1 MQLEGRT
8 ITIVEDDPIMGES
21 LVQSLTL
28 EGCSVH
34 WCETGAEAVSW
45 LSKRKTDLVVCDIR
59 LPDANGGEIFSRLSA
74 EGEAP
79 PFMFVTA
86 YGEIDQAVDLIRAG
100 ACDYVT
106 KPFEM
111 GTFLEKVRNVV
122 ERQPLFGKPPILGVS
137 EQMGKVETLLARLA
151 DIDSTVSITGETGS
165 GKDVCARLLHRLSGR
180 AHEPFMA
187 VNCAA
192 IPEDLLESEI
202 FGHETGAFTGAGRR
216 HLGYAERAKGGILFL
231 DEIGAMP
238 LALQAKLLRLI
249 ESSSFYRLGGE
260 TEVEFRARLVAATNA
275 DLAARVKDGSFR
287 EDLYYRINVVEVPV
301 PALRMRPADIP
312 WLMDLFFLEFA
323 GARPNALRGVS
334 SLAEHAA
341 ADHDWPG
348 NVRELRNRMERAVA
362 LAHGDWIM
370 PADLF
375 PERHT
380 ADVAAPDGL
389 TLADAR
395 ENAERRR
402 IEAALREHDGRILDA
417 AKALGVSRTTLWE
430 KMRKLG
436 LS

>member
-8 ITIVEDDPIMGES
+8 ITVVEDDPIMGES

-45 LSKRKTDLVVCDIR
+45 LSTRKTDLVICDIR
-59 LPDANGGEIFSRLSA
+59 LPDANGGEIFSSLSA
-74 EGEAP
+74 QGEAP

-122 ERQPLFGKPPILGVS
+122 ERQPLFGKPPILGISARMS
-137 EQMGKVETLLARLA
+137 EIEKLLARLA
-151 DIDSTVSITGETGS
+151 DVDSTVLITGETGS

-180 AHEPFMA
+180 ADEPFMA

-192 IPEDLLESEI
+192 IPVDLLESEI
-202 FGHETGAFTGAGRR
+202 FGHEPGAFTGASRR

-249 ESSSFYRLGGE
+249 ESFSFYRLGGE
-260 TEVEFRARLVAATNA
+260 TEVAFRARLVTATNA
-275 DLAARVKDGSFR
+275 DLTARVKDGSFR

-301 PALRMRPADIP
+301 PALRERAADIP

-323 GARPNALRGVS
+323 GSRPNALRGVS
-334 SLAEHAA
+334 SLAEQAA
-341 ADHDWPG
+341 SEHDWPG

-375 PERHT
+375 PERYP
-380 ADVAAPDGL
+380 PDGEATGGL

-395 ENAERRR
+395 DNAEKRR

-417 AKALGVSRTTLWE
+417 AKALCISRTTLWE
-430 KMRKLG
+430 KMRKFG